1 MPLFGGYV
9 LWGLTHTA
17 ALVALILLAL
27 ALSSGLYMISE
38 LCEEYP
44 TFAGKIVKLSVYVV
58 MALHLVVYLDGI
70 PFYCCLVGAISHLFY
85 LLALQRYPL
94 IQLFS
99 VQTALVLIAFVAS
112 HMVWFDYFITSNN
125 GGYKSRNGDYYDHD
139 YDNNHTTSQN
149 FEFSQILG
157 FFLVMIWFIP
167 FSLFVSL
174 TINDYSLPGQP
185 GGMGVSTNYG
195 LDDLLQFFTMSNLNA
210 TNLYNGKCTHAYRNR
225 WDSCNH
231 LILTT

>member
-9 LWGLTHTA
+9 LWGLTQAA

-27 ALSSGLYMISE
+27 ALSSGLYMMSE

-44 TFAGKIVKLSVYVV
+44 TFAGRIVKLSVYVV

-70 PFYCCLVGAISHLFY
+70 PFYYCFVGAMSHLGY

-99 VQTALVLIAFVAS
+99 VQTVLVLIAFVAS
-112 HMVWFDYFITSNN
+112 HMVWFDYFITRNN

-139 YDNNHTTSQN
+139 YENNNHSTSQN

-157 FFLVMIWFIP
+157 FFLVMIWYIP

-185 GGMGVSTNYG
+185 QSMGVSTNYG
-195 LDDLLQFFTMSNLNA
+195 FDDLVQVCHSPIQYSTP
-210 TNLYNGKCTHAYRNR
+210 
-225 WDSCNH
+225 D
-231 LILTT
+231 